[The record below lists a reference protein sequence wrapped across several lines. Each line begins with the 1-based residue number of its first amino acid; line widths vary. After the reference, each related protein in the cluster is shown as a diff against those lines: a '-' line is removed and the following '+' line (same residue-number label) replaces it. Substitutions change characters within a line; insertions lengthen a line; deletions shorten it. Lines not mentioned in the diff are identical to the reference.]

1 MKEFI
6 LRLLLGLG
14 FQNKVLKENL
24 ADRALFDLS
33 NCFARGVWGGLPYS
47 DTHADVTYVCKQ

>member
-6 LRLLLGLG
+6 LRLLLGYVL
-14 FQNKVLKENL
+14 FRNKVLKENSV

-33 NCFARGVWGGLPYS
+33 NCFARGV
-47 DTHADVTYVCKQ
+47 

>member
-6 LRLLLGLG
+6 LRLLLGIG

-24 ADRALFDLS
+24 ADRTLFDLS

-47 DTHADVTYVCKQ
+47 DTHADVTY